1 MPRAAG
7 EFICESKQLR
17 ATIDFRFRTLHN
29 MDLQR
34 PFSVTKQSQYSLPTI
49 PQKTMDPKFIVVLFC
64 VEAGALF
71 FNSLHVSAPE
81 IHLYNAYN
89 QLPLT
94 HNISTH
100 TYMCFATVNHCIYEH
115 EQLRLLKVTHLVFI
129 SIIVMCYLS
138 LFIIILRKWENSKVR
153 TDLGITWYGATQ
165 LLVLLTLALH
175 TLLMVILYERDYLN
189 IYKCSRESR
198 LVRAENL
205 FTYVVLSMLEVAYIG
220 FDILNR
226 QASIHALHQNFEY
239 RARAAEQITP
249 LDDCQASN
257 LPHRQFC
264 TPTESFETVHEHFQ
278 SELIEL

>member
-1 MPRAAG
+1 M
-7 EFICESKQLR
+7 EY
-17 ATIDFRFRTLHN
+17 
-29 MDLQR
+29 QR
-34 PFSVTKQSQYSLPTI
+34 PLSITKQSQHSLPTI

-71 FNSLHVSAPE
+71 FNSLHVSASE

-89 QLPLT
+89 QHPISY
-94 HNISTH
+94 NISSQI
-100 TYMCFATVNHCIYEH
+100 YSCFTTVNHCIYEH
-115 EQLRLLKVTHLVFI
+115 AQLRFLKVTHFIFI

-138 LFIIILRKWENSKVR
+138 LFIIILRKWENTKVR
-153 TDLGITWYGATQ
+153 NDLGITWYGAMQ

-198 LVRAENL
+198 LVRVENL

-239 RARAAEQITP
+239 RARAAEHLTP
-249 LDDCQASN
+249 SDDFHAIN
-257 LPHRQFC
+257 LPNHRHC
-264 TPTESFETVHEHFQ
+264 SPTESFETVQQDFH
-278 SELIEL
+278 SELIEI